1 MMKEIATFDSERK
14 AVHKFLIHIATSK
27 DEKLNQILLANFD
40 NLKSKEKVC
49 AHIVPNSDL

>member
-1 MMKEIATFDSERK
+1 MKEIATFDSERK